1 MASRRPSASPASPD
15 SLPSAPDP
23 SASET
28 EWEAV
33 GTPAPR
39 RIAGRG
45 AVDDGVVEPLPA
57 PWIWRVYAGF
67 TAYLGLPIIAAW
79 IGVAIAA
86 VVFLPDFG
94 ATAGF
99 GLVDLVPGNTPAVR
113 AQALENRLFGSSFS
127 DAQSVV
133 VERDPKGIAPATL
146 LGVGEQ
152 ARAIDSSRPSSAPAS
167 RPVFA
172 LPLVSI
178 PGLTPALG
186 RPATTTVTYL
196 FFKQAAEAGD
206 IDAGSQRYAAA
217 APHPAGTT
225 VGVTGSVP
233 AQISEGDLIE
243 SSLLPLE
250 IVTVL
255 VIAILVALV
264 FRSLIAPVVPLA
276 GAGVA
281 YLVTSHVLGWGA
293 RELAIQIPS
302 QLSPIMVV
310 LILGVV
316 TDYSVFTLTGMRA
329 RLAAGERR
337 TWALRHAASHV
348 VPLVIAAALTVAAGT
363 VALIGANLDFF
374 HAVGPGMAVA
384 VIISGLVSISFVPA
398 LAGVLGRVAFWPSLK
413 VARATPVGARA
424 TLGAGR
430 TRRLVATLLSRRWV
444 AMVAVIVCLAG
455 LVAMGSG
462 VTMARFGTNVVSG
475 LPGTSGP
482 RQAATAA
489 AAGFGSGI
497 LAPTTLTLQARGVAS
512 KSAALARIGNVV
524 RRSPGVAAV
533 VGPEDLPATLDASLF
548 RTANGNAVR
557 FIVVF
562 RDDPYDAGAI
572 GAYDSLN
579 PRVSAALSGAGLGGA
594 SATWSGATP
603 TASESVASTEF
614 DHLARRSA
622 GCAADV
628 PGPDPLLPRAARA
641 PAPHRLERARGWR
654 HRGTPRLRVSR
665 SARVSGHH
673 LLCADRRRRAAHLAR
688 CRLQRVRHGP
698 HLGGGAWS
706 HDDRGGDRRPSSS
719 LSSGVDR
726 GGDAGRELRG
736 ARHRARAAVPRVRV
750 HHGRRRGHRRVPR
763 AFTAPSRTAHPHRPC
778 RVLASP
784 HRPAFPGIATES
796 AIVPASF

>member
-152 ARAIDSSRPSSAPAS
+152 ARAINSSRPSSAPAS

-572 GAYDSLN
+572 GAYNSLN

-603 TASESVASTEF
+603 TASESVASTESTIWRVGV
-614 DHLARRSA
+614 LAALLMFLVLTLYFRA
-622 GCAADV
+622 LLA
-628 PGPDPLLPRAARA
+628 PLLLIASSALAVGATVGLLVYVFQGVLGYPDITFFVPIAAGVLLISLGADYSVFVMGRIW
-641 PAPHRLERARGWR
+641 EEARGR
-654 HRGTPRLRVSR
+654 TMTGAVIAALPQASRAVSI
-665 SARVSGHH
+665 
-673 LLCADRRRRAAHLAR
+673 AAATLA
-688 CRLQRVRHGP
+688 
-698 HLGGGAWS
+698 AS
-706 HDDRGGDRRPSSS
+706 F
-719 LSSGVDR
+719 
-726 GGDAGRELRG
+726 
-736 ARHRARAAVPRVRV
+736 AV
-750 HHGRRRGHRRVPR
+750 
-763 AFTAPSRTAHPHRPC
+763 
-778 RVLASP
+778 L
-784 HRPAFPGIATES
+784 
-796 AIVPASF
+796 AIVPVQPFREFAFIMGVGVVIDAFLVRSLLLPALLTLTGRAAFWPHLTARRFPA

>member
-152 ARAIDSSRPSSAPAS
+152 ARAINSSRPSSAPAS

-233 AQISEGDLIE
+233 AQISEGELIE

-603 TASESVASTEF
+603 TASESVASTESTIWRVGV
-614 DHLARRSA
+614 LAALLMFLVLTLYFRA
-622 GCAADV
+622 LLA
-628 PGPDPLLPRAARA
+628 PLLLIASSALAVGATVGLLVYVFQGVLGYPDITFFVPIAAGVLLISLGADYSVFVMGRIW
-641 PAPHRLERARGWR
+641 EEARGR
-654 HRGTPRLRVSR
+654 TMTGAVIAALPQASRAVSI
-665 SARVSGHH
+665 
-673 LLCADRRRRAAHLAR
+673 AAATLA
-688 CRLQRVRHGP
+688 
-698 HLGGGAWS
+698 AS
-706 HDDRGGDRRPSSS
+706 F
-719 LSSGVDR
+719 
-726 GGDAGRELRG
+726 
-736 ARHRARAAVPRVRV
+736 AV
-750 HHGRRRGHRRVPR
+750 
-763 AFTAPSRTAHPHRPC
+763 
-778 RVLASP
+778 L
-784 HRPAFPGIATES
+784 
-796 AIVPASF
+796 AIVPVQPFREFAFIMGVGVVIDAFLVRSLLLPALLTLTGRAAFWPHLTARRFPA

>member
-15 SLPSAPDP
+15 SLPSAPPDP
-23 SASET
+23 PASEV
-28 EWEAV
+28 EWDAV
-33 GTPAPR
+33 GTSAPR
-39 RIAGRG
+39 RFAGRG
-45 AVDDGVVEPLPA
+45 AVVDRVVEPLPA

-79 IGVAIAA
+79 IGVAVAA

-99 GLVDLVPGNTPAVR
+99 GLVDLVPGNTPALQ

-133 VERDPKGIAPATL
+133 VERDPSGIAPPTL
-146 LGVGEQ
+146 LKIAEQ
-152 ARAIDSSRPSSAPAS
+152 ARAVDSSRQSSGPAS
-167 RPVFA
+167 RPIFA
-172 LPLVSI
+172 LPLVSV

-196 FFKQAAEAGD
+196 FFRQAAEAGD
-206 IDAGSQRYAAA
+206 INAGSQRYAAA
-217 APHPAGTT
+217 APHPPGTT

-233 AQISEGDLIE
+233 SQISEGSLIE

-255 VIAILVALV
+255 VIAALVGLV

-281 YLVTSHVLGWGA
+281 YLITSHVLGLGA

-316 TDYSVFTLTGMRA
+316 TDYSVFTLTGLRS

-337 TWALRHAASHV
+337 TWALRHAASRV

-398 LAGVLGRVAFWPSLK
+398 LAGVLGRVTFWPSLK
-413 VARATPVGARA
+413 VTGSTPADARATV
-424 TLGAGR
+424 GAGR
-430 TRRLVATLLSRRWV
+430 GRRLMATLLSRRWV
-444 AMVAVIVCLAG
+444 AMVTVVVCLAA

-489 AAGFGSGI
+489 ADGFGPGI
-497 LAPTTLTLQARGVAS
+497 LGPTTLTLRARNVAS
-512 KSAALARIGNVV
+512 KSAALARIGNAV
-524 RRSPGVAAV
+524 RQSPGVAAV
-533 VGPEDLPATLDASLF
+533 AGPEDLPATLDASLF
-548 RTANGNAVR
+548 RTADGNAVR

-572 GAYDSLN
+572 AAYTALT
-579 PRVSAALSGAGLGGA
+579 PRVSAALSGVGLGSA

-603 TASESVASTEF
+603 TASESVASTESTIWRVGV
-614 DHLARRSA
+614 LAALLMCLVLALYFRA
-622 GCAADV
+622 VLA
-628 PGPDPLLPRAARA
+628 PLLLVASSALAVAATVGLLVYVFQGVLGYPDITFFVPIAAGVLLVSLGADYSVFVMGRIW
-641 PAPHRLERARGWR
+641 EEARGR
-654 HRGTPRLRVSR
+654 TMTGAVIAALPQASRAVSI
-665 SARVSGHH
+665 
-673 LLCADRRRRAAHLAR
+673 AALTLVA
-688 CRLQRVRHGP
+688 
-698 HLGGGAWS
+698 S
-706 HDDRGGDRRPSSS
+706 F
-719 LSSGVDR
+719 
-726 GGDAGRELRG
+726 
-736 ARHRARAAVPRVRV
+736 AV
-750 HHGRRRGHRRVPR
+750 
-763 AFTAPSRTAHPHRPC
+763 
-778 RVLASP
+778 L
-784 HRPAFPGIATES
+784 
-796 AIVPASF
+796 AIVPVQPFREFAFIMGVGVLIDAFLVRSLLLPALLTLTGRAAFWPHRTARPIQA

>member
-39 RIAGRG
+39 RFAGRD
-45 AVDDGVVEPLPA
+45 ALDDRVVEPLPA

-133 VERDPKGIAPATL
+133 VERDPQGIAPATL
-146 LGVGEQ
+146 LRVGEQ
-152 ARAIDSSRPSSAPAS
+152 ARAINSSRPSSAPAS

-430 TRRLVATLLSRRWV
+430 ARRLVATLLSRRWV
-444 AMVAVIVCLAG
+444 AMVAVVICLAG

-489 AAGFGSGI
+489 AAGFGPGI

-533 VGPEDLPATLDASLF
+533 VGPEDIPATLDASLF
-548 RTANGNAVR
+548 RTADGDAVR

-603 TASESVASTEF
+603 TASESVASTESTIWRVGV
-614 DHLARRSA
+614 LAALLMFLVLTLYFRALLAPMLLIASSA
-622 GCAADV
+622 LAVAATVGLLVYVFQGVLGYPDITFFV
-628 PGPDPLLPRAARA
+628 PIAAGVLLISLGADYSVFVMGRIW
-641 PAPHRLERARGWR
+641 EEARGR
-654 HRGTPRLRVSR
+654 TMTGAVIAALPQASRAVSI
-665 SARVSGHH
+665 
-673 LLCADRRRRAAHLAR
+673 AAATLA
-688 CRLQRVRHGP
+688 
-698 HLGGGAWS
+698 AS
-706 HDDRGGDRRPSSS
+706 F
-719 LSSGVDR
+719 
-726 GGDAGRELRG
+726 
-736 ARHRARAAVPRVRV
+736 AV
-750 HHGRRRGHRRVPR
+750 
-763 AFTAPSRTAHPHRPC
+763 
-778 RVLASP
+778 L
-784 HRPAFPGIATES
+784 
-796 AIVPASF
+796 AIVPVQPFREFAFIMGVGVVIDAFLVRSLLLPALLTLTGRAAFWPHLTARRLPA